1 MPAGKRLGGQFGIFV
16 DRKKPVEFRFDGKSY
31 EGLDG
36 DVIASALAANGQW
49 LLSRSFKYH
58 RPRGVMSM
66 AGHDANSIVQ
76 VGKEPNVYA
85 DLRPVEEGMDVRPVN
100 VSGSLQRDR
109 LSIMGWSGRFLPV
122 GFYYRS
128 FFKPKGA
135 WRFWEPI
142 IRRIAGLGVV
152 HEDTPH
158 DYYDKSY
165 RFYDVVVVGGGHAG
179 MAAAIEAAKTA
190 QSVLIVDDGP
200 KLGGALNYWRL
211 DDEKKQSRDLCASL
225 VERISSLTNVT
236 VVTSAIATGL
246 FPDCWLSVVQGN
258 RLHKIRAKGIVI
270 ATGAL
275 EQPVVFRNN
284 DRPGVMLV
292 SAAQRLMRLYGVRP
306 GNEGVIVT
314 SNDDGYGFAL
324 DCSEAGINVACVVDL
339 RSDPEDTES
348 RRRVKAFDIRI
359 EDGHAVAEVLGK
371 ASVSGVKLATRS
383 SRASWSEVDG
393 TIACDFVAM
402 APGYA
407 PNGALIWQGGGWFQ
421 YDNDAAMHV
430 VSAMPKNVYSAGM
443 VNGVIAPEACERD
456 GQRAGSAAAGQ
467 GNDVA
472 LRVDDPS
479 VRGINHP
486 YPIVSSKSGKDFVD
500 FDEDLQTK
508 DVVHGLADGYRDVQL
523 LKRYSTLGMGPSQGR
538 HSNVNAI
545 RIIAREQRMDADD
558 VGTTT
563 TRPPYRAEKF
573 GILAGRAFEPE
584 RHTAMHHRHLE
595 LGAEMM
601 PAGLW
606 MRPAQY
612 NSEFTREYSIAAEV
626 RNCRNNVGII
636 DVSTLGGIEV
646 RGPDAAE
653 FVNRM
658 YTWAYKAQKTDR
670 ARYLLMTDETGVVVD
685 DGVSV
690 RLHEDLYYLT
700 ATTGGVDNVFR
711 QMLYWNAQWG
721 LDVDIANVT
730 AAYAGVNIA
739 GPNSRKVLQGL
750 TELDL
755 SSEAFPYM
763 GAFTGSVAGI
773 PARLLRVG
781 FVGELGYE
789 VHVPSN
795 RGEALWD
802 ALMEAGA
809 EYEIQP
815 FGVEAQRVM
824 RLEKGH
830 FIVGQDT
837 DGLTTP
843 HESGMEWA
851 ISKKKPFYVG
861 HRAVAIQAA
870 RGVQRKLVGFEI
882 ADNGVACPKECHL
895 VVRDGDITGRVTS
908 VARSPTLGK
917 IIGLAYVAP
926 DQTEFGTE
934 IAIRVDGGKIV
945 QAVVCHHP
953 FYDPDNKR
961 QEM

>member
-1 MPAGKRLGGQFGIFV
+1 MSSGNRLGRDFGAFI
-16 DRKKPVEFRFDGKSY
+16 DRKKPIQFTFDGKTY
-31 EGLDG
+31 EGFEG
-36 DVIASALAANGQW
+36 DVIASALAANDQW

-58 RPRGVMSM
+58 RPRGVLSM

-85 DLRPVEEGMDVRPVN
+85 DLRAIEEGMDVVPVN
-100 VSGSLQRDR
+100 VSGSLANDR
-109 LSIMGWSGRFLPV
+109 LCIMGHAGRFLPV

-135 WRFWEPI
+135 WRFWEPV

-158 DYYDKSY
+158 HYYDKAY
-165 RFYDVVVVGGGHAG
+165 GFYDVVVVGGGHAG
-179 MAAAIEAAKTA
+179 LSAAIEAAKTA
-190 QSVLIVDDGP
+190 ESVLIVDDGS
-200 KLGGALNYWRL
+200 KLGGALNYARL
-211 DDEKKQSRDLCASL
+211 DVGGKKARELRDAL
-225 VERISSLTNVT
+225 VEKVQSLTNVT
-236 VVTSAIATGL
+236 VMSSAVATGL
-246 FPDCWLSVVQGN
+246 FTDCWLSIVRGN
-258 RLHKIRAKGIVI
+258 RFHKIRGKGIVL
-270 ATGAL
+270 ATGAV

-306 GNEGVIVT
+306 GTEGVIIT
-314 SNDDGYGFAL
+314 ANDEGYALAL
-324 DCSEAGINVACVVDL
+324 DCSDAGINVGAVLDMRALPSESDL
-339 RSDPEDTES
+339 RN
-348 RRRVKAFDIRI
+348 RVQALGIRV
-359 EDGHAVAEVLGK
+359 EDGCGIAEVLG
-371 ASVSGVKLATRS
+371 ASHVSSVKLARLNSDTE
-383 SRASWSEVDG
+383 WSQTNQE
-393 TIACDFVAM
+393 IACDFVAM

-407 PNGALIWQGGGWFQ
+407 PNGALVWQGGGWFA
-421 YDNDAAMHV
+421 YDDDTAMHLV
-430 VSAMPKNVYSAGM
+430 TRLPKNVYAAGM
-443 VNGVIAPEACERD
+443 VNGVFAPDVCELD
-456 GQRAGSAAAGQ
+456 GQRAGAAAAGQ
-467 GNDVA
+467 LHDTA
-472 LRVDDPS
+472 IRVTDATA
-479 VRGINHP
+479 VGINHP
-486 YPIVSSKSGKDFVD
+486 YPITANKSGKDFVD

-508 DVVHGLADGYRDVQL
+508 DVVNGLADGYRDVQL

-545 RIIAREQRMDADD
+545 RIIARQRNLEADE

-563 TRPPYRAEKF
+563 TRPPYRSEKF
-573 GILAGRAFEPE
+573 GVLAGRAFEPE
-584 RHTAMHHRHLE
+584 RHTAMHHRHVE

-606 MRPAQY
+606 LRPAQY
-612 NSEFTREYSIAAEV
+612 NSESTREDSIAAEV
-626 RNCRNNVGII
+626 NNCRNNVGVI

-658 YTWAYKAQKTDR
+658 YTWAYKSQKTDR
-670 ARYLLMTDETGVVVD
+670 ARYLLMTDEAGVVVD
-685 DGVSV
+685 DGVSC
-690 RLHEDLYYLT
+690 RLHDNLYYLT

-711 QMLYWNAQWG
+711 QMLFWNAQWG
-721 LDVDIANVT
+721 LDVDVANVT

-739 GPNSRKVLQGL
+739 GPNSRKVLQKL
-750 TELDL
+750 TDLDL
-755 SSEAFPYM
+755 SKDAFPYM
-763 GAFTGSVAGI
+763 GAFTGTVAGTL
-773 PARLLRVG
+773 ARLLRVG

-795 RGEALWD
+795 QGEALWD

-809 EYEIQP
+809 DYDIRP

-851 ISKKKPFYVG
+851 IGKKKPYYVG

-870 RGVQRKLVGFEI
+870 RGVDRQLVGFEI
-882 ADNGVACPKECHL
+882 TDAEVPCPKECHL
-895 VVRDGDITGRVTS
+895 VIRGDDILGRVTS
-908 VARSPTLGK
+908 AVRSPTLGK

-926 DQTEFGTE
+926 DQARVGTNFT
-934 IAIRVDGGKIV
+934 IKVDGGKLITA
-945 QAVVCHHP
+945 QVCHHP

-961 QEM
+961 QEL